1 MDKTQRILNQLLVLF
16 FGALLLTS
24 LVVQV
29 SNLSYTKEMDQPRGA
44 LAATQD
50 QNASANQ
57 VTFAVIGDTGTGDE
71 AQLAV
76 ARQMVSRREKTP
88 FEFVLMLGDNIY
100 ETGDPK
106 YIKPRFEEPYKDLLA
121 AGVKFYAVL
130 GNHDIIKGTAF
141 QTNYENF
148 NMGGKRY
155 YNFTKGGVGDSN
167 LLEFFALDSNL
178 LNEDQLAW
186 LEEKL
191 KTSKAQWKVAF
202 CHHSIYSSSKM
213 HRPYLKLR
221 NQLEPLYLKYGVK
234 VVFAGHGH
242 AYERVKPQK
251 GVHYFT
257 EGASGEIKRKSL
269 DRGNPLFAAGEDM
282 INTFLTVVV
291 SNDEMKVEAIGA
303 DGRLID
309 STIIKNE

>member
-1 MDKTQRILNQLLVLF
+1 MMYVTHKILNQLFLF
-16 FGALLLTS
+16 ISGALLLAS
-24 LVVQV
+24 LCVA
-29 SNLSYTKEMDQPRGA
+29 G
-44 LAATQD
+44 TQE
-50 QNASANQ
+50 QNRNQ
-57 VTFAVIGDTGTGDE
+57 VAFAVIGDTGTGDE

-76 ARQMVSRREKTP
+76 ARQMVSRREKSP

-106 YIKPRFEEPYKDLLA
+106 YIAPSFEKPYKDLLA
-121 AGVKFYAVL
+121 ARVKFYAVL

-141 QTNYENF
+141 QTNYANF

-155 YNFTKGGVGDSN
+155 YHFTKGDVGDSSQ
-167 LLEFFALDSNL
+167 LEFFALDSNL
-178 LNEDQLAW
+178 MNDEQLNW

-191 KTSKAQWKVAF
+191 KASKAQWKIAF

-213 HRPYLKLR
+213 HKPYLQLR

-251 GVHYFT
+251 GVNYFT

-269 DRGNPLFAAGEDM
+269 DRNTPLFAAGEDL
-282 INTFLTVVV
+282 INSFL
-291 SNDEMKVEAIGA
+291 I
-303 DGRLID
+303 
-309 STIIKNE
+309 